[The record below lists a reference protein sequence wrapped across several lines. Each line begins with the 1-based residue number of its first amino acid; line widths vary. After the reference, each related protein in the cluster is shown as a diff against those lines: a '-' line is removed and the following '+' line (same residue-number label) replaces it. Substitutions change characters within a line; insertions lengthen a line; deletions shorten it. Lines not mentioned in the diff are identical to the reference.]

1 MKIKLLATRWQTLE
15 RIGKTLEKLRHDAG
29 LYRGQLSEISGIHQN
44 TMGKYERG
52 EVDPPLSVLAGLLE
66 PLGYEI
72 HIIKNDELLAK
83 TSTQIDVITNVIES
97 LAGHADDLVRVK
109 KLLNRLS
116 KEG

>member
-29 LYRGQLSEISGIHQN
+29 LYRGQLSELSGIHQN

-72 HIIKNDELLAK
+72 HIVRNGDQRIKDLERLEQFVRLLDGLPEHIFELSK
-83 TSTQIDVITNVIES
+83 VCKSI
-97 LAGHADDLVRVK
+97 VK
-109 KLLNRLS
+109 K
-116 KEG
+116 ED